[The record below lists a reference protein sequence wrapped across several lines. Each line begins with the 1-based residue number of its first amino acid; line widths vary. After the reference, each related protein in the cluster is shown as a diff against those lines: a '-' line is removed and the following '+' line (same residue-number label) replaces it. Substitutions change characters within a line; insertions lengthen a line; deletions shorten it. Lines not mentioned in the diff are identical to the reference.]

1 MLRVSSKRQSGTFLA
16 GFLFNFVDKLFSH
29 EWSTGFETSEV
40 KGERSDHCDHS
51 SVTEVKFNVFS
62 LGLKLRSEQIAALS
76 DLTDQHMR
84 ELDSVKEAHRK
95 TINVGSSLH

>member
-1 MLRVSSKRQSGTFLA
+1 MEHWVRITLRK
-16 GFLFNFVDKLFSH
+16 FSLRIA
-29 EWSTGFETSEV
+29 TSEV

-51 SVTEVKFNVFS
+51 SVTEVKINVFS

-95 TINVGSSLH
+95 AINVGS

>member
-1 MLRVSSKRQSGTFLA
+1 M
-16 GFLFNFVDKLFSH
+16 
-29 EWSTGFETSEV
+29 

-95 TINVGSSLH
+95 AINVGSSLHELPVLKF